1 MRSRAYPLVLAF
13 RRAVIHSSPTVL
25 EEDGMARRSFDMRLI
40 LTILVGAFLVLDGIA
55 GLTAAHSF
63 VGELGRALGARSATI
78 NTIVAVVQ
86 IVAGSLLL
94 LSIIVGLGELERF
107 LGLAIFLAWAAV
119 IVLLFVVNNFAPERL
134 DWWIGVIQYSII
146 LAVIWMVKARQA

>member
-1 MRSRAYPLVLAF
+1 
-13 RRAVIHSSPTVL
+13 
-25 EEDGMARRSFDMRLI
+25 MARRSFDIRLI